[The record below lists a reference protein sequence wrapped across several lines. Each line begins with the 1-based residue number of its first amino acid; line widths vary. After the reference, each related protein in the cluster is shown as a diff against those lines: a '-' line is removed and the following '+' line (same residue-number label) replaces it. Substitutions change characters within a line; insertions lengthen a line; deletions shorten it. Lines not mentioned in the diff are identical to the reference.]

1 MELVPG
7 PGSKAPSAAAAAER
21 GRSPARHTT
30 AAMRPSGTAGHRG
43 AALHGPISEWRRP
56 ILGRPGVGV
65 ALGGR
70 VSALQEGL
78 LALGRV
84 SFVAPRH
91 ASLPAQG
98 GAGASPRGA
107 AMALGAAPSPRGA
120 AAAASVPAC
129 PSAFF
134 PFGGG
139 TVTIPASAAGV
150 ALVRSTA
157 EGRDKHVQQPQPPEA
172 AASLPIPLAWGLS
185 VRKPSLT
192 IARGIAPRQRTDG
205 RRPRRM
211 RWPARV
217 AAAAAG
223 GGGRLAATLVLENRR

>member
-30 AAMRPSGTAGHRG
+30 AAMRPSGAAGHRG
-43 AALHGPISEWRRP
+43 AALHGPIPEWRRP

-70 VSALQEGL
+70 ASALQTFEEGL
-78 LALGRV
+78 LALGRM

-91 ASLPAQG
+91 ASLQAQG

-107 AMALGAAPSPRGA
+107 AMVLGAAPSPRGA
-120 AAAASVPAC
+120 AGAASAPAC
-129 PSAFF
+129 PSTFF

-139 TVTIPASAAGV
+139 AVTIPASAAGV
-150 ALVRSTA
+150 ALVRSTT
-157 EGRDKHVQQPQPPEA
+157 EGRDQHAQQPQLPEA
-172 AASLPIPLAWGLS
+172 AASLPIPLARGLS

-192 IARGIAPRQRTDG
+192 IARGITPRQRADG
-205 RRPRRM
+205 RRPPTGPVASTCCRRC
-211 RWPARV
+211 RRRQRPPRRHAR
-217 AAAAAG
+217 A
-223 GGGRLAATLVLENRR
+223 